1 VAESCDRLIRCF
13 SSVFPTLAE
22 TEIRKVDVAMLMS
35 TDSLTGVT
43 LAALIGEEF
52 GVETD
57 VEDLLGLGTFGA
69 IEEFLRKK
77 SPSSPTPSEGT
88 AE

>member
-1 VAESCDRLIRCF
+1 MAESRGRLIRCF
-13 SSVFPTLAE
+13 SSVFPTLTE
-22 TEIRKVDVAMLMS
+22 TEIRNADVALLMS

-57 VEDLLGLGTFGA
+57 LEELLSLGTFEA
-69 IEEFLRKK
+69 INEFLERK
-77 SPSSPTPSEGT
+77 SSSSTLP
-88 AE
+88 

>member
-1 VAESCDRLIRCF
+1 MADVHGRLVRCF
-13 SSVFPTLAE
+13 SSVFPTLTE
-22 TEIRKVDVAMLMS
+22 TEIRNADVALLMS

-57 VEDLLGLGTFGA
+57 LEELLSLGTFEA
-69 IEEFLRKK
+69 INEFLERK
-77 SPSSPTPSEGT
+77 SSSSTLP
-88 AE
+88 